1 MNPQQAAGNGPGD
14 GAALAEPATPAVQ
27 VVDVSKR
34 YRTLDAVVTA
44 ADHVTLDIAA
54 GSTVALTGPSGSG
67 KSTLLHMIGAL
78 DRPDSGTIT
87 VNGQQITALNR
98 RRAAD
103 YRAGVGFVFQ
113 RFNLLAA
120 LTVLDNVLA
129 PALPRKTKDRGL
141 RQDRARELIAAVGLD
156 GRENTLATR
165 LSGGQQQRVA
175 IARALINEPALL
187 LADEPT
193 GNLDTGTGIEIAQL
207 LLGVRDRLGT
217 PVVLATHDPALAE
230 RCDRV
235 IHLRDGVA
243 V

>member
-1 MNPQQAAGNGPGD
+1 MTPAEAAGAGPVSGPG
-14 GAALAEPATPAVQ
+14 LAEPASPAVQ
-27 VVDVSKR
+27 VTDVSKR

-44 ADHVTLDIAA
+44 ADHITIDIAA

-78 DRPDSGTIT
+78 DRPDSGSIT
-87 VNGQQITALNR
+87 VNGQQITGLNR

-120 LTVLDNVLA
+120 LTVLDNVLT
-129 PALPRKTKDRGL
+129 PALPRRTKDRAA
-141 RQDRARELIAAVGLD
+141 RQGRARELIAAVGLD

-175 IARALINEPALL
+175 IARALINDPALL

-193 GNLDTGTGIEIAQL
+193 GNLDTGTGTEIAHL
-207 LLGVRDRLGT
+207 ILGLRDRLGT
-217 PVVLATHDPALAE
+217 TVVIATHDPVLAE

-235 IHLRDGVA
+235 IHLRDGVCL
-243 V
+243 

>member
-1 MNPQQAAGNGPGD
+1 
-14 GAALAEPATPAVQ
+14 
-27 VVDVSKR
+27 
-34 YRTLDAVVTA
+34 
-44 ADHVTLDIAA
+44 
-54 GSTVALTGPSGSG
+54 
-67 KSTLLHMIGAL
+67 MIGAL
-78 DRPDSGTIT
+78 GRPDSGAIT
-87 VNGQQITALNR
+87 VNGQQISALNR

-103 YRAGVGFVFQ
+103 YRAGVGFVLQ

-129 PALPRKTKDRGL
+129 PSLPRKTRDRGV
-141 RQDRARELIAAVGLD
+141 RQDRARQLIAAVGLD

-175 IARALINEPALL
+175 IARTLINDPALL

-193 GNLDTGTGIEIAQL
+193 GNLDTGTGTEITRL
-207 LLGVRDRLGT
+207 LLGLRDHLGT
-217 PVVLATHDPALAE
+217 TVVLATHDPALAD

-243 V
+243 A